1 MSKKG
6 KRDEVDLLEG
16 FDFDSILAGEIKGPE
31 AFVPSHKNKLAS
43 NLDQTSTKLA
53 PQLAPQLASNL
64 DQTSTK
70 AASKVALENQ
80 TSTKLAPEPAPQ
92 LASNLYQTS
101 TKVASKVALEA
112 LSGLQRN
119 ALIFIY
125 ESCRISGN
133 KISPPIMIRNL
144 SVAIRTSIAA
154 ARVAVQRLE
163 AKEFVRRFAYKNG
176 RSGWTKYELP
186 EGVYSQL
193 LFNESR
199 TKVASNLDQ
208 TSTKAAP
215 EPTSQPAPSLSSSS
229 SSRDLY
235 IKEST
240 ATQPERLDGLGAL
253 DLTQLREF
261 GITHAV
267 FKRAM
272 QLHPNAPIEGLQE
285 LAFRLGELFKNP
297 KERAKIQN
305 ARGFVIKLV
314 EQLASGIAP
323 LDHIE
328 TPTDR
333 LMREYA
339 ELARRKRI
347 EQKGYEDALL
357 QDAFEKWD
365 RETIENEKF
374 QAVPIAKNAP
384 AGQPRLAVLRE
395 YFREKVWPE
404 TRERIL
410 RGET

>member
-1 MSKKG
+1 VSKKR

-31 AFVPSHKNKLAS
+31 AFVPSSPEKVAS
-43 NLDQTSTKLA
+43 NLD
-53 PQLAPQLASNL
+53 
-64 DQTSTK
+64 
-70 AASKVALENQ
+70 Q

-92 LASNLYQTS
+92 LASNLDQTS
-101 TKVASKVALEA
+101 TKVAPKFALEA
-112 LSGLQRN
+112 LTGLQRN

-133 KISPPIMIRNL
+133 TISPPITIRNL
-144 SVAIRTSIAA
+144 SVVIRTSIAA

-163 AKEFVRRFAYKNG
+163 AKAFVRRFEYKDG
-176 RSGWTKYELP
+176 RGGWTKYELP
-186 EGVYSQL
+186 EGIYSQL
-193 LFNESR
+193 LLNESR

-208 TSTKAAP
+208 SSIKVAP
-215 EPTSQPAPSLSSSS
+215 QPTSQPAPSLSSSS
-229 SSRDLY
+229 RDLY

-240 ATQPERLDGLGAL
+240 TTQLSSSDGIGSL
-253 DLTQLREF
+253 DLAQLREF
-261 GITHAV
+261 GITHDV
-267 FKRAM
+267 FKRAL
-272 QLHPNAPIEGLQE
+272 QLHPNASIEGLQE

-297 KERAKIQN
+297 KERSKIQN

-314 EQLASGIAP
+314 EQLASGIVP

-339 ELARRKRI
+339 DLARRKQL
-347 EQKGYEDALL
+347 EQQGFEDALL
-357 QDAFEKWD
+357 QEAFEKWD
-365 RETIENEKF
+365 LATVEDEKF
-374 QAVPIAKNAP
+374 QAVPIAKSAP
-384 AGQPRLAVLRE
+384 VGQPRKAVFRE

-404 TRERIL
+404 VRERIL